1 MGIDYCPETNSV
13 ENGLEGR
20 GNSDWRKV
28 QSLGPRF
35 RMNRTTPALS
45 KNVNIEIQRTI
56 NLHVILNWFDT

>member
-35 RMNRTTPALS
+35 RMNRTNTC
-45 KNVNIEIQRTI
+45 TI
-56 NLHVILNWFDT
+56 

>member
-1 MGIDYCPETNSV
+1 MLECTKHMGIDYCPETNSV

-35 RMNRTTPALS
+35 RMNRTNTC
-45 KNVNIEIQRTI
+45 TI
-56 NLHVILNWFDT
+56 